1 MEGWYY
7 ILVFIFSI
15 LFVGRS
21 IFNFVLKLFSPEP
34 TEYLL
39 TKEENILLGITISYI
54 ITYIIY

>member
-7 ILVFIFSI
+7 ILILIFSI

-21 IFNFVLKLFSPEP
+21 IFNFVLKLFSAEP
-34 TEYLL
+34 TEYIL

-54 ITYIIY
+54 LTYIIY